1 MEFFE
6 KLKAKFGEKIIE
18 GKINYGI
25 ETISVKKE
33 NIFEI
38 IKYLKEEENFN
49 FLMDLFGVD
58 WLNYPQK
65 KNFRFEV
72 IYNLYSYP
80 SKKRLII
87 RSQIFEENPSIDS
100 ITSLYNSANW
110 YEREVYD
117 MYGIV
122 FKNHPDLRRI
132 LMYDEF
138 QGYPLRKDY
147 PLKKR
152 QPRIRLIGE

>member
-6 KLKAKFGEKIIE
+6 KLKSRFGDKIIKAE
-18 GKINYGI
+18 LNYEI
-25 ETISVKKE
+25 ETIYIKKDFV
-33 NIFEI
+33 FEI
-38 IKYLKEEENFN
+38 IKYLKEDLNFN

-58 WLNYPQK
+58 WLGYKEK

-72 IYNLYSYP
+72 VYNLYSY
-80 SKKRLII
+80 SLNKRLII
-87 RSQIFEENPSIDS
+87 KAPIGEDNPSIDS
-100 ITSLYNSANW
+100 IVSLYQTANW

-138 QGYPLRKDY
+138 VGYPLRKDY

-152 QPRIRLIGE
+152 QPRIKLRGE